1 MSTGYV
7 MKVSSNGQM
16 SIPAETRARWN
27 AERVIVVE
35 LGDRIVVRPLP
46 DDPIGA
52 LVGRYQGR
60 GPSSDDARR
69 QHRNAESDTEP
80 RTTR

>member
-16 SIPAETRARWN
+16 SIPAETRARWHT
-27 AERVIVVE
+27 ERVIVVD

-46 DDPIGA
+46 ADPIGA
-52 LVGRYQGR
+52 LVGSYRGR
-60 GPSSDDARR
+60 GPSSDDSRR
-69 QHRNAESDTEP
+69 QHRNAESDTA
-80 RTTR
+80 RRKTR